1 MTGDPA
7 LGAAAHGLD
16 AARAFSDHVPQ
27 MLWLADPEGQIIHCN
42 RRLIDEFAYDF
53 AHDPDRWNE
62 LIHPDDFDRVGDIWR
77 EALVKGEPY
86 DVELRVRTPQ
96 SRRWRWYRSAAM
108 PVRDTDGAIAWWSG
122 TVSLTDARH
131 RLQSALRATADAL
144 SAGERRFQIALDTVP
159 ALVYEMDLADGRIL
173 GLFGSEK
180 LLGSPGADLPN
191 LEDFLAR
198 VHPDDLEHVVTT
210 SREATANHVPFEV
223 EYRARHQRGHYVWIH
238 QNARTFYAPDGRPQR
253 RVGVMMD
260 VTARRTAVDQL
271 READTRK
278 NEFLGILAHE
288 LRNPLAVLRAGV
300 DLISRRPDQPPAE
313 RTVSILDNQLRTLT
327 RLVGD
332 LLDITRIGRG
342 IFRLDRSAV
351 DLVELIGQVRHSM
364 ERRIS
369 DRGQRLIVDC
379 PSDPIPIHADVDRL
393 HQIFINLLVNAS
405 SYTQQDGTIE
415 LLVERQSNEVTVT
428 IRDDGEGIE
437 PELLPRIFDLFTQ
450 GDNSLARSTVGL
462 GIGLHLVRRLVEG
475 HGGRI
480 EAHSE
485 GKGRGSTFR
494 IHLPITPGVTPTSI
508 VPTPVIEPLDVLVVD
523 DNLDYLDHVAPLLR
537 EHGHTVDT
545 APDGPS
551 ALARVAER
559 RYDLILLDI
568 GLPGMNG
575 FELATALRKTLG
587 SDVVLVA
594 VSGYDQPDDR
604 DRSAR
609 AGVDHHLGKPL
620 DLAALNRFLARRPTN

>member
-7 LGAAAHGLD
+7 PGAAAHGLD
-16 AARAFSDHVPQ
+16 AARAFADHVPQ
-27 MLWLADPEGQIIHCN
+27 MLWLADAAGHIIHCN

-53 AHDPDRWNE
+53 AHQPQRWNE
-62 LIHPDDFDRVGDIWR
+62 LIHPDDLGRVGDVWR
-77 EALVKGEPY
+77 DAVSNGEPY
-86 DVELRVRTPQ
+86 DVELRARTPQ

-108 PVRDTDGAIAWWSG
+108 PVHDRDGAVAWWSG

-159 ALVYEMDLADGRIL
+159 ALVYEMNLTDGRIL

-180 LLGSPGADLPN
+180 LLGFPGAALPN
-191 LEDFLAR
+191 LDDFLAL
-198 VHPDDLEHVVTT
+198 VHPDDLDHILTT
-210 SREATANHVPFEV
+210 SREATTERRPFEV
-223 EYRARHQRGHYVWIH
+223 EYRARHERGHYIWIH

-300 DLISRRPDQPPAE
+300 DLLARRPDQPPAE
-313 RTVSILDNQLRTLT
+313 RTVTILDNQLRT

-351 DLVELIGQVRHSM
+351 DLAELIGQVRQSM

-369 DRGQRLIVDC
+369 DRGQHLVVAC
-379 PSDPIPIHADVDRL
+379 PKGPIPIHADIDRL

-405 SYTQQDGTIE
+405 SYTPEGGTIE

-428 IRDDGEGIE
+428 IRDDGHGID

-480 EAHSE
+480 EAHSK
-485 GKGRGSTFR
+485 GKGKGSTFR
-494 IHLPITPGVTPTSI
+494 IHLPVTPGVTPTSI
-508 VPTPVIEPLDVLVVD
+508 VPVPVIAPLDVLVVD

-545 APDGPS
+545 AADGPS
-551 ALARVAER
+551 ALARTTER
-559 RYDLILLDI
+559 PYDLILLDI
-568 GLPGMNG
+568 GLPGMDG
-575 FELATALRKTLG
+575 FELATELRKTLG
-587 SDVVLVA
+587 PDVTLVA

-620 DLAALNRFLARRPTN
+620 DLTALNRFLAQRTGA